1 MDNDLFLKKFQGRT
15 EVVGKEGNLGLMNNL
30 HMNIIGYKKKPK
42 DNSGIRIKKKRTLD
56 NDYSY
61 VTSVVK
67 EEFNKNIDFVP
78 QLKNLSISM
87 KLQNNDENKI
97 NKLNINRIKRDERNG
112 NNEIKN
118 LRIINKSMENP
129 IKLFKFK
136 KNDEREKYNKINN
149 NNLSIKLP
157 MISSRKIESEK
168 KYLNKN
174 IKIIRNNSIEDKKN
188 YNNNNGININDSLK
202 QKSFQKIQKIS
213 LRNNRNNNKAINS
226 YSKDEYID
234 NKTKLAEY
242 NKNKNISL
250 SSRNILNRNNLKS
263 NFEIEKA
270 YNDKLNKLQSDLD
283 YIKKQI
289 KRNKQNNNLF
299 NQNNNII
306 ENDNRANNDYDYMNN
321 INNRNQNYNKNSLKN
336 SYKASINN
344 INNLKNFFTI
354 NSINNNDNNA
364 YENNKIIKF
373 YDKNNRL
380 NNYYKKDEIFDSGQK
395 EKRAF
400 TSDKKQNLFGLNNK
414 MDVIYEES
422 ETKAKDI
429 MNNDR
434 QIDNKNFLEKI
445 MEQRQFYQN
454 KIPDDSIF
462 KLNPYI

>member
-1 MDNDLFLKKFQGRT
+1 MDNDLFIKKFRGRT

-42 DNSGIRIKKKRTLD
+42 NSGRIKKKRTLD

-87 KLQNNDENKI
+87 KLQNNDENK
-97 NKLNINRIKRDERNG
+97 NNNLNISRIKSNERNG

-118 LRIINKSMENP
+118 LRKINKSMENP
-129 IKLFKFK
+129 IKLFKFN
-136 KNDEREKYNKINN
+136 KNDEKEKYNKINN
-149 NNLSIKLP
+149 NNISIKLP

-174 IKIIRNNSIEDKKN
+174 IKIIRNNSLEDKKN
-188 YNNNNGININDSLK
+188 YNNNNGININDLLK
-202 QKSFQKIQKIS
+202 QKSNKKIS
-213 LRNNRNNNKAINS
+213 LRNNRNNNQEINS

-234 NKTKLAEY
+234 NKTKLPEY

-250 SSRNILNRNNLKS
+250 SSRNILNRNNIKS

-289 KRNKQNNNLF
+289 KKNQQNNNLF
-299 NQNNNII
+299 NLNNNIG
-306 ENDNRANNDYDYMNN
+306 NDNKANNDYHY
-321 INNRNQNYNKNSLKN
+321 INNKNRRNQNHNKNSLKN
-336 SYKASINN
+336 SYKTNINN
-344 INNLKNFFTI
+344 INNLKNSFNL

-364 YENNKIIKF
+364 FENNKIINF
-373 YDKNNRL
+373 NYYDKTNRL
-380 NNYYKKDEIFDSGQK
+380 NNNYKKDEIFDSEQK
-395 EKRAF
+395 EKRYF

-414 MDVIYEES
+414 LNVIYEET
-422 ETKAKDI
+422 EAKDN
-429 MNNDR
+429 MNNYR

-462 KLNPYI
+462 KLNPYA

>member
-42 DNSGIRIKKKRTLD
+42 DSGIRIKKKRTLD

-87 KLQNNDENKI
+87 KMQNNDENK
-97 NKLNINRIKRDERNG
+97 NNNLNIKRIKINERND
-112 NNEIKN
+112 NIEIKN
-118 LRIINKSMENP
+118 LRKINKSMENP
-129 IKLFKFK
+129 IRLFKFN
-136 KNDEREKYNKINN
+136 KNDEKEKYNKINN

-157 MISSRKIESEK
+157 VISSRKIESEK

-174 IKIIRNNSIEDKKN
+174 IKIIRNNNFEDKKN
-188 YNNNNGININDSLK
+188 YNNNNGININDLLK
-202 QKSFQKIQKIS
+202 QKSYNKIQKIS
-213 LRNNRNNNKAINS
+213 LRNNRNNNQEINS

-234 NKTKLAEY
+234 NKTKLTEY

-250 SSRNILNRNNLKS
+250 SSRNILNRNNLRS

-289 KRNKQNNNLF
+289 KKNQQNNNFF
-299 NQNNNII
+299 NLNNNNI
-306 ENDNRANNDYDYMNN
+306 ENDNRTNNDYTY
-321 INNRNQNYNKNSLKN
+321 INNKDSRNQNYNKNSLKN
-336 SYKASINN
+336 SYKTNINN
-344 INNLKNFFTI
+344 INDLKNSFNF

-364 YENNKIIKF
+364 FGNNKIINF
-373 YDKNNRL
+373 NYYDKTNRL
-380 NNYYKKDEIFDSGQK
+380 NNNYKKDEIFDSEQK
-395 EKRAF
+395 EIRAF

-414 MDVIYEES
+414 LNVIYEES
-422 ETKAKDI
+422 ETKDI
-429 MNNDR
+429 MNNCR

-454 KIPDDSIF
+454 KIPDDSRF
-462 KLNPYI
+462 KLYPYT

>member
-1 MDNDLFLKKFQGRT
+1 
-15 EVVGKEGNLGLMNNL
+15 MNNL

-42 DNSGIRIKKKRTLD
+42 DSGIRIKKKRTLD

-78 QLKNLSISM
+78 QLKNLSTSM
-87 KLQNNDENKI
+87 KLQNNDENK
-97 NKLNINRIKRDERNG
+97 NNNLNINRMKINERNG

-118 LRIINKSMENP
+118 LRKINKSMENP
-129 IKLFKFK
+129 IKLFKFNK
-136 KNDEREKYNKINN
+136 SDEKEKYNKINN
-149 NNLSIKLP
+149 KNNISIKLP
-157 MISSRKIESEK
+157 LISSRKIESEK

-174 IKIIRNNSIEDKKN
+174 IKIIRNNSFEDKKN
-188 YNNNNGININDSLK
+188 YTNNIGININDLLK
-202 QKSFQKIQKIS
+202 QKSYNKIQKIS
-213 LRNNRNNNKAINS
+213 LRNNRNNNQEINS

-234 NKTKLAEY
+234 NKTKLNEN

-250 SSRNILNRNNLKS
+250 SSRNILNQNNLKS

-289 KRNKQNNNLF
+289 KKNQQNNNLF
-299 NQNNNII
+299 NLNNNIG
-306 ENDNRANNDYDYMNN
+306 NDNRADNDYPY
-321 INNRNQNYNKNSLKN
+321 INNKNSRNQNYNKNLLKN
-336 SYKASINN
+336 SYKTNINN
-344 INNLKNFFTI
+344 INNLKNSFNL

-364 YENNKIIKF
+364 FENNKIINF
-373 YDKNNRL
+373 NYYDKTNGLSDN
-380 NNYYKKDEIFDSGQK
+380 YKKDEIFDSGQK

-400 TSDKKQNLFGLNNK
+400 TSDKKQNLFELNNK
-414 MDVIYEES
+414 LNVIYEET
-422 ETKAKDI
+422 EAKGN
-429 MNNDR
+429 MNNYR

-462 KLNPYI
+462 KLNPYA